1 MSWVYKVVKWIIVA
15 LTVSI
20 AGVAH
25 AQETEERVRSSILS
39 RLPGFVY
46 WPKGSDFNTAT
57 TPYRL
62 CIFRDRDYFTFIR
75 TYLRDETVRG
85 LPIDFRFTRELE
97 ELKDCHVSYVGNVS
111 IRDIQQILVKKLV
124 EHTIFV
130 ATSEESAA
138 MGLHIRLFVGA
149 SKKFDIEVNQ
159 GAFEQNGSELKV
171 NFLKHAKKVYPAS
184 NPGKEN

>member
-1 MSWVYKVVKWIIVA
+1 MYKIIKWTILFA
-15 LTVSI
+15 TAFL
-20 AGVAH
+20 AGAAC

-46 WPKGSDFNTAT
+46 WPKESDFNLTT

-62 CIFRDRDYFTFIR
+62 CIYRDRDYYTFIR
-75 TYLRDETVRG
+75 GYLRDETVRG
-85 LPIDFRFTRELE
+85 LPIEFQFTRDLSD
-97 ELKDCHVSYVGNVS
+97 LKACHVAYVGKVS
-111 IRDIQQILVKKLV
+111 VREIQLIVQRKLV

-130 ATSEESAA
+130 ASSEQSAA

-159 GAFEQNGSELKV
+159 AAFERSGSELKV
-171 NFLKHAKKVYPAS
+171 NFLKHAKKVYPGTTAS
-184 NPGKEN
+184 GGQ